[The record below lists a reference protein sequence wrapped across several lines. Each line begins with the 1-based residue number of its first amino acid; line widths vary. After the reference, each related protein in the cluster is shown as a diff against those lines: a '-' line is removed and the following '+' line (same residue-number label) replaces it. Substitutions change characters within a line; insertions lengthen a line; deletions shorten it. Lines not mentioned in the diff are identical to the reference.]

1 MMNRKVFFTLGGLF
15 FLGFLLSCRTPKPI
29 PELPPPPPAPEQSP
43 RASLFFDTLEGQDIR
58 HITLYFHLEAENP
71 RAAAAR
77 MVLGDWKVLMN
88 GLDVRA
94 GAVLTAGKGEESFP
108 LSGASAEAPP
118 IPVKLELD
126 LSHPVFA
133 DFAGPGYAGLKEN
146 QVRLA
151 LYPDFIY
158 GAASTVPVRAEAD
171 AVFPQIRE
179 PVFTIT
185 AITVQ
190 KAELINTRFKVSLR
204 VDNPNFFPVEL
215 SSLDYE
221 LYGDGRFWAGG
232 KEQEILLVA
241 PGNSAETSLSFVMNF
256 INMRRELLDQVI
268 ALKEVNYRF
277 TGEALVTTGISYL
290 PQFLTRFD
298 RSGLSEVVE

>member
-1 MMNRKVFFTLGGLF
+1 MAV
-15 FLGFLLSCRTPKPI
+15 
-29 PELPPPPPAPEQSP
+29 
-43 RASLFFDTLEGQDIR
+43 
-58 HITLYFHLEAENP
+58 
-71 RAAAAR
+71 
-77 MVLGDWKVLMN
+77 GDWEVLMN
-88 GLDVRA
+88 GLDVSP
-94 GAVLTAGKGEESFP
+94 GAVLTTGKGEEDFP
-108 LSGASAEAPP
+108 VSGAAAEV
-118 IPVKLELD
+118 PVKLELD

-133 DFAGPGYAGLKEN
+133 ELAGPDGGGPGEN
-146 QVRLA
+146 RVQLT

-158 GAASTVPVRAEAD
+158 GAVSASTRVGAE

-185 AITVQ
+185 AIAVR

-232 KEQEILLVA
+232 KEQGILSIA
-241 PGNSAETSLSFVMNF
+241 PEGSTETSLAFVMNF
-256 INMRRELLDQVI
+256 INMRRDLLDQVI

-277 TGEALVTTGISYL
+277 TGEALISTGINYL
-290 PQFLTRFD
+290 PQFHTRFD
-298 RSGLSEVVE
+298 RSGLSEVIE